1 MNIQQTTRIK
11 LFICTSLLFTLAC
24 NVSFAA
30 GTPTA
35 ISTTIPTST
44 NFSPANPFT
53 PIPAPSQTFTPIP
66 TITSVPPT
74 ATSTVLIS
82 QQVSL
87 TFIPIDESDPGNGYP
102 QYTIKAQIPQLTG
115 SGDPRVLAFNQ
126 LVNNRL
132 TNEINIWRQS
142 FRQLPIT
149 SVSYGSSLELRY
161 ALISQI
167 GDLWSFKFDFWFYSD
182 GAAHPGLNSITMTYD
197 LGQGR
202 ELALGDLFLPN
213 VNYLEV
219 ISNYCVNE
227 LRKRPY
233 SDSFFLNGADPTPE
247 NYRNWNI
254 APDGLLITFDEYQV
268 APYAA
273 GPQQVTVPYNELTSV
288 INYQGPLAMIVK

>member
-1 MNIQQTTRIK
+1 MNSQRPIRVK
-11 LFICTSLLFTLAC
+11 LFISTILLFTLAC

-44 NFSPANPFT
+44 NFVPSGPFT
-53 PIPAPSQTFTPIP
+53 AIPASSPTFTPIP
-66 TITSVPPT
+66 TITTVPPT
-74 ATSTVLIS
+74 ATSSTLIS
-82 QQVSL
+82 QRVSL
-87 TFIPIDESDPGNGYP
+87 TSIPIDETDPGNGYP

-126 LVNNRL
+126 LVNDRL
-132 TNEINIWRQS
+132 TKEVDVWRQS
-142 FRQLPIT
+142 FQQLPIT
-149 SVSYGSSLELRY
+149 PVSYGSSLDLRY
-161 ALISQI
+161 SLISQI

-182 GAAHPGLNSITMTYD
+182 GAAHPGLNSMTFNYD

-202 ELALGDLFLPN
+202 ELALSDLFLPN

-219 ISNYCVNE
+219 ISNYCLIE
-227 LRKRPY
+227 LRKQPY
-233 SDSFFLNGADPTPE
+233 SDSFFLDGAKPTPE

-273 GPQQVTVPYNELTSV
+273 GPQQVTVPYSELASV
-288 INYQGPLAMIVK
+288 INPQGPQAVIVK